1 MVGEV
6 FVDELTKGQ
15 LFDLRE
21 GIDGPERGRRASLQ
35 LDFVV
40 VGTSGRKGHTFAL
53 VENVQVF
60 VVCYSNRLAE
70 RFEFDIRRVGCGRGG
85 GRTGSGSGIMEAGK
99 EDGGPSG

>member
-21 GIDGPERGRRASLQ
+21 GIDGPERGHHASLQ

-40 VGTSGRKGHTFAL
+40 VGTSGRKGRTFAL
-53 VENVQVF
+53 AENVQVF
-60 VVCYSNRLAE
+60 VVGYWNGLAE
-70 RFEFDIRRVGCGRGG
+70 RFEFEIQRVEWG
-85 GRTGSGSGIMEAGK
+85 
-99 EDGGPSG
+99 